1 MTGPWCVFVVVELAS
16 IDSCQHYHLI
26 RFRLSTRDSLVP
38 SRPRQFRMW
47 RHLPDSANW
56 PRYEAKKWQNRTL
69 WRKFNQ
75 KPLMGFWFNS
85 MRVLQTHAPEIFYS
99 PRGTYEG
106 VIFFISIRFQPFLTV
121 HTNTMCML
129 FRFDQFPRA
138 FWNLCVVD
146 ENAQSTS
153 VNGRPTRIKMSS
165 FSKENA
171 RIRGFSFEIS
181 EFFLPCNASFR
192 K

>member
-1 MTGPWCVFVVVELAS
+1 M
-16 IDSCQHYHLI
+16 
-26 RFRLSTRDSLVP
+26 RFRCHWTRINRFVSTLSFWYVFDCPHVTASFLVVLGNFGCDVICWIARTGLGTRLRSDRIARYDVSSTRNPLWVSG
-38 SRPRQFRMW
+38 S
-47 RHLPDSANW
+47 
-56 PRYEAKKWQNRTL
+56 TL
-69 WRKFNQ
+69 CAW
-75 KPLMGFWFNS
+75 
-85 MRVLQTHAPEIFYS
+85 LQTHAPEIFYN

-106 VIFFISIRFQPFLTV
+106 VIFFISIRFQPLLTV

-181 EFFLPCNASFR
+181 EFFLSCSASFR